1 MPHNAIW
8 VFTVRKNTRYGV
20 FSLLMVTV
28 HRKNNMLFFFTIR
41 SSYDAYFLFVSETS
55 KNNNKKMKIPTLS
68 VLSVFA
74 LLGMALA
81 MGGYGYGSYGAS
93 YMPVPVHY
101 GSGYGQGGLG
111 EGGLCKYK

>member
-1 MPHNAIW
+1 MMHI
-8 VFTVRKNTRYGV
+8 F
-20 FSLLMVTV
+20 
-28 HRKNNMLFFFTIR
+28 
-41 SSYDAYFLFVSETS
+41 FLFQKPRKT
-55 KNNNKKMKIPTLS
+55 KKMKIPTLS

-111 EGGLCKYK
+111 EGGLCKYKYVPLEFKALEGYFHVFALFRELTLCVLSDYSFFFVNVRRFSTF

>member
-1 MPHNAIW
+1 
-8 VFTVRKNTRYGV
+8 
-20 FSLLMVTV
+20 
-28 HRKNNMLFFFTIR
+28 
-41 SSYDAYFLFVSETS
+41 
-55 KNNNKKMKIPTLS
+55 MKIPTLS

>member
-1 MPHNAIW
+1 MMHI
-8 VFTVRKNTRYGV
+8 F
-20 FSLLMVTV
+20 
-28 HRKNNMLFFFTIR
+28 
-41 SSYDAYFLFVSETS
+41 FLFQKPPKTT
-55 KNNNKKMKIPTLS
+55 KMKIPTLS

-101 GSGYGQGGLG
+101 GSEYGQGGLG
-111 EGGLCKYK
+111 DGGLCKYKSHSESLPLELKT

>member
-1 MPHNAIW
+1 
-8 VFTVRKNTRYGV
+8 
-20 FSLLMVTV
+20 
-28 HRKNNMLFFFTIR
+28 
-41 SSYDAYFLFVSETS
+41 
-55 KNNNKKMKIPTLS
+55 MKIPTLS

-101 GSGYGQGGLG
+101 GADYGSKGEVGGN
-111 EGGLCKYK
+111 CKYIIEPTCVKIQISLHIRTA